1 MALRRLENK
10 VAIVVG
16 GGTGIGAATCQ
27 RLAEEGAAVVV
38 ADINT
43 EGARRTAQ
51 VIEEGG
57 GVARAMAVDLVDE
70 SSVAALVE
78 QTVSAFGGVDLLD
91 NNAADT
97 SPRAMMGDLDAVTTD
112 MALWDHI
119 FAVNLRGFV
128 LTCRYAIPA
137 MLERGGGAIV
147 NIASGSGLTGEPDHV
162 AYGCSKAGV
171 IQLARHVAV
180 RWGKEGIRCNAI
192 APGLIVT
199 EQVAAL
205 GETFEDFSNLIL
217 ARLLTPRLGRPAD
230 IAAMVAYLLSDDAGY
245 VSGQVFQVDGGHFV
259 RGGAGRAD
267 DVISSQGF
275 DESRPP
281 MQSHRTDAT

>member
-1 MALRRLENK
+1 MLRLKDK
-10 VAIVVG
+10 VAVVVG
-16 GGTGIGAATCQ
+16 GGTGIGAATCR
-27 RLAEEGAAVVV
+27 RLSDEGASVVV
-38 ADINT
+38 ADVHMA
-43 EGARRTAQ
+43 GATRVAAAITG
-51 VIEEGG
+51 EGG
-57 GVARAMAVDLVDE
+57 RAQAIEVDLVDE
-70 SSVAALVE
+70 SSVAELME
-78 QTVSAFGGVDLLD
+78 RTVAVYGGLDLLD

-97 SPRAMMGDLDAVTTD
+97 SAAAMMGDLDAVSIE

-137 MLERGGGAIV
+137 MLERGGGSIV

-199 EQVAAL
+199 EKVAAL
-205 GETFEDFSNLIL
+205 GGSFDHFSNLIL
-217 ARLLTPRLGRPAD
+217 SRLLTPRLGRPED
-230 IAAMVAYLLSDDAGY
+230 IAAMVAFLLSDDAGY
-245 VSGQVFQVDGGHFV
+245 VSGQVFSVDGGHFI
-259 RGGAGRAD
+259 RGGAGRSD
-267 DVISSQGF
+267 DIISSEGF
-275 DESRPP
+275 DSLSRPTGD
-281 MQSHRTDAT
+281 SG

>member
-1 MALRRLENK
+1 

-16 GGTGIGAATCQ
+16 GATGIGAATCR
-27 RLAEEGAAVVV
+27 RLAAEGASVVV
-38 ADINT
+38 ADVNMESAT
-43 EGARRTAQ
+43 LTAGA
-51 VIEEGG
+51 IEDGG
-57 GVARAMAVDLVDE
+57 GRARAIEVDIAEE
-70 SSVAALVE
+70 SSVADLVE
-78 QTVSAFGGVDLLD
+78 RATSTYGGVDLLD

-97 SPRAMMGDLDAVTTD
+97 SSRAMVGDLDAVTID
-112 MALWDHI
+112 MALWDRI
-119 FAVNLRGFV
+119 LAVNLRGFV

-199 EQVAAL
+199 EKVAAL
-205 GETFEDFSNLIL
+205 GGTFESFSNLIL
-217 ARLLTPRLGRPAD
+217 ARVLTPRLGRPDD
-230 IAAMVAYLLSDDAGY
+230 IAAMVAFLLSDDSGY
-245 VSGQVFQVDGGHFV
+245 ISGQVFSVDGGHFV
-259 RGGAGRAD
+259 RGGAGRTD
-267 DVISSQGF
+267 DIVSSQGI
-275 DESRPP
+275 
-281 MQSHRTDAT
+281 DAGRNRA